1 MWLSMNVTM
10 DHTLAVLM
18 TSSHNL
24 QGLLSL
30 AMDLSD
36 ERLCPISLCVVL
48 SGQNQ
53 VCQSFLNLMKMNLMG
68 SDHTLQAIT
77 GNEYFEACM
86 QKEKTVFLE
95 EQ

>member
-1 MWLSMNVTM
+1 
-10 DHTLAVLM
+10 
-18 TSSHNL
+18 
-24 QGLLSL
+24 
-30 AMDLSD
+30 
-36 ERLCPISLCVVL
+36 
-48 SGQNQ
+48 
-53 VCQSFLNLMKMNLMG
+53 MKMNLMG